1 VSSPAALFALAS
13 TLLVVAPIAGFLAYV
28 VVKYVPIVVRVFE
41 EKPMFLP
48 LRVNPVDGGEEVRFR
63 TRDGFGLVG
72 TYLKARTPRRSG
84 VIVFCHEYLSDRWSA
99 LPYSDHLRDQG
110 FDLFSFDFR
119 NHGRS
124 ESDPAYNPL
133 QWVTDHEVADLNA
146 ALNCLRSRP
155 DADRAGV
162 GLFGISRG
170 GGTALCVA
178 GRDPGVWG
186 VITDGAF
193 PIRGTMRSYILRWAE
208 IYVGNKYLWKLVPMV
223 VYDFVNWV
231 ARRRTQTKLNCRYAN
246 VERGAARLAPRP
258 WLSIHGAK
266 DAYIGVDIAKAL
278 FDRAGDPKEL
288 WIVEGAKH
296 NRCREKDTAAY
307 LARISSFV
315 GRYAP
320 RGRQEPTPDEKP
332 SVVVPSAVLH
342 DLPISTDL
350 GVVVPG

>member
-1 VSSPAALFALAS
+1 MSSSAALFALVS
-13 TLLVVAPIAGFLAYV
+13 ILLVIAPIAGFLAYV
-28 VVKYVPIVVRVFE
+28 VVRYAPIVVRVFE
-41 EKPMFLP
+41 ENPMFLP
-48 LRVNPVDGGEEVRFR
+48 LRVSPVEEGEEVRFR
-63 TRDGFGLVG
+63 TRDGLGLVG

-84 VIVFCHEYLSDRWSA
+84 VMVFCHEYLSDRWSA
-99 LPYSDHLRDQG
+99 LPYADHLRDLG

-133 QWVTDHEVADLNA
+133 QWVTDHEVADLDA
-146 ALNCLRSRP
+146 ALAYLRNRP

-178 GRDPGVWG
+178 SRDPRVWG
-186 VITDGAF
+186 VISDGAF
-193 PIRGTMRSYILRWAE
+193 PTRGTMSSYIIRWAK
-208 IYVGNKYLWKLVPMV
+208 IYVSNKFLWKMVPMA
-223 VYDFVNWV
+223 VYEFVAWD
-231 ARRRTQTKLNCRYAN
+231 ARRRTQAKLNCRYAK
-246 VERGAARLAPRP
+246 VEQAVARLAPRP

-266 DAYIGVDIAKAL
+266 DAYIGVDIAKGL
-278 FDRAGDPKEL
+278 FNRAGEPKEL

-296 NRCREKDTAAY
+296 NRCREQNNAAY
-307 LARISSFV
+307 QARVASFV

-320 RGRQEPTPDEKP
+320 RGHQEPTQDDKAKVVGP
-332 SVVVPSAVLH
+332 SVVLH
-342 DLPISTDL
+342 ELPIATDL